1 MSGLDATGELALQDV
16 EETGQSA
23 WRAIWGSHEGR
34 AGLVIAG
41 LVLGLVVFGRFLAPY
56 SPTEI
61 AVGPSVAG
69 PSREHL
75 LGTDDLGRDVFSRVL
90 TGGDSIILVPLLAA
104 LVSLVVGGGL
114 GMLGG
119 YLGGSTDAAITR
131 VFDLMLILPALLLV
145 LMLIAAF
152 GSSTPV
158 LVLTIGL
165 VFVPRMG
172 RIVRGATQ
180 AVVAND
186 YISAAQARGERAP
199 SILTREV
206 LPNITGPTIA
216 DFALRVTYG
225 VIFVATLSFLGLGTQ
240 PPAPDWGSMIAE
252 SRSFIVVNPWATLG
266 PVICIAAL
274 SVAFNL
280 IADVFTGHL
289 ARAPAS
295 QGTSL

>member
-1 MSGLDATGELALQDV
+1 VTSVEAASELTEV
-16 EETGQSA
+16 EVEDIGHSA
-23 WRAIWGSHEGR
+23 WHAIWGTSEGR
-34 AGLVIAG
+34 AGLAIGALVIG
-41 LVLGLVVFGRFLAPY
+41 IVVFGRFLAPY

-61 AVGPSVAG
+61 AVGPSVEG

-75 LGTDDLGRDVFSRVL
+75 LGTDELGRDVFSRVL
-90 TGGDSIILVPLLAA
+90 TGGDSIIIVPLLAA

-119 YLGGSTDAAITR
+119 YVGDSMDTVITR
-131 VFDLMLILPALLLV
+131 LFDFMLILPALLLV
-145 LMLIAAF
+145 LMLIVAF
-152 GSSTPV
+152 GSSTSV

-165 VFVPRMG
+165 VFVPRLG

-180 AVVAND
+180 SVVSND
-186 YISAAQARGERAP
+186 YIAAAQARGESTL
-199 SILTREV
+199 SILAREV

-225 VIFVATLSFLGLGTQ
+225 VIFVSTLSFLGLASQ

-252 SRSFIVVNPWATLG
+252 SRSFIVVNPWATLA
-266 PVICIAAL
+266 PVLCIAAL

-289 ARAPAS
+289 SRAD
-295 QGTSL
+295 TSDTAL